1 VTEAIPWSV
10 GKCHLTK
17 PLLYHLALWARELS
31 WSQVARLFEVDWS
44 QVKTA
49 VPSAVQFGLKQR
61 DTSEVL
67 LISIDEISQ
76 QKGHK
81 YLTQVYEIAEGK
93 KRLLC
98 SGKDRSEDTLR
109 KFFHLFL
116 DEETLKIKKTINN
129 LIENISSANKEF
141 VDQ

>member
-81 YLTQVYEIAEGK
+81 YLTQVYEIAVGK
-93 KRLLC
+93 KRLLW

>member
-93 KRLLC
+93 KRLLW